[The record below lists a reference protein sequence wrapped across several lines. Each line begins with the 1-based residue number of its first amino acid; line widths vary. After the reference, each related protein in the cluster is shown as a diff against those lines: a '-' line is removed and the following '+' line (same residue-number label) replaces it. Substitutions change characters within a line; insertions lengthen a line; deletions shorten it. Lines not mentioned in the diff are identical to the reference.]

1 MTPAPAKPLGD
12 EHLELRAELGTGV
25 FALMSIA
32 RDAGVLTPQLQQLQ
46 SLASDLRG
54 PFTFM
59 VAGEVKAGKSTLLN
73 ALFGREVSR
82 ADTLPATDRVHHFR
96 FGLAPADHESG
107 NALIEHYRPMNFL
120 RDFQLVDTPGVNS
133 TDARH
138 NEIAAEFV
146 PLADVVLFVFPVTNP
161 WSASSW
167 DFLEKIQRRWLRR
180 VVLIVQQIDLR
191 DTTEVDTITA
201 HLRKM
206 CHERLKDD
214 VPIFAV
220 SAKQA
225 LEVKTTEGPHDGL
238 WEKSGF
244 GPLERTVNQ
253 LLVADPHR
261 FERML
266 RSVRLAQMELPPL
279 AQKAGFA
286 LSLFESDRHEL
297 ARVTRAMYEKLA
309 SQRSAVEAL
318 QGDVDR
324 ALARCWSSGVQMLGE
339 RLHPLRAMKFT
350 WTNDSSWKGMF
361 RAALTPNVQAT
372 MARQVDLAI
381 ARLDEEMRNARLQF
395 TGLID
400 AWVQLGPHPDPA
412 SRQDDVVRLRAQK
425 LGELSDVLEAS
436 LRPEAAEAALRAAL
450 AEAVGDRFIRS
461 TTAGGN
467 FNAALTERL
476 THLAVHSA
484 SEALDEI
491 PGGLG
496 LSAIG
501 KSKQI
506 IDAYQVAMT
515 DRGETLARAIRTLFA
530 RLVECSHD
538 RLMRVLAPYEE
549 FGQRE
554 EQRWLQIARQVEDLG
569 ENLDRIRTRIEG
581 RRGG

>member
-12 EHLELRAELGTGV
+12 DHLELRAALGTGMYS
-25 FALMSIA
+25 LMAIA
-32 RDAGVLTPQLQQLQ
+32 RDAGVLTPQLEQLRKL
-46 SLASDLRG
+46 SSDLRG

-73 ALFGREVSR
+73 ALFGREVCR
-82 ADTLPATDRVHHFR
+82 ADALPATDRIHQFR
-96 FGLAPADHESG
+96 FGLATADHESG
-107 NALIEHYRPMNFL
+107 TTLIEHYRPMNFL

-180 VVLIVQQIDLR
+180 VVLVVQQIDLR
-191 DTTEVDTITA
+191 DSSEVDAITV

-253 LLVADPHR
+253 LLISDPHR

-279 AQKAGFA
+279 AEKAGFA

-297 ARVTRAMYEKLA
+297 ARATREMYDRLS
-309 SQRSAVEAL
+309 SQRSVVEAL
-318 QGDVDR
+318 QGDIDR
-324 ALARCWSSGVQMLGE
+324 ALARCWNRGVQMLEE
-339 RLHPLRAMKFT
+339 RLSPLRAMKFT
-350 WTNDSSWKGMF
+350 WASDTAWKGMF
-361 RAALTPNVQAT
+361 RAALTPAVQSTLAK
-372 MARQVDLAI
+372 QVDQALARI
-381 ARLDEEMRNARLQF
+381 DEEMRNARLQF
-395 TGLID
+395 AGLID
-400 AWVQLGPHPDPA
+400 AWVQLGPHPNPA
-412 SRQDDVVRLRAQK
+412 TKGDDVVRRRAQK
-425 LGELSDVLEAS
+425 LGDLSDVIEAS
-436 LRPEAAEAALRAAL
+436 LRPESAETEMRGAL
-450 AEAVGDRFIRS
+450 AEAAGDRFLRN
-461 TTAGGN
+461 TTPGISFA
-467 FNAALTERL
+467 AALTERL
-476 THLAVHSA
+476 TQLAVHSA
-484 SEALDEI
+484 SEALEEI

-496 LSAIG
+496 LSAVG
-501 KSKQI
+501 RSKQI
-506 IDAYQVAMT
+506 VDAYQVAMT
-515 DRGETLARAIRTLFA
+515 DRGETMARAIRSLFA

-549 FGQRE
+549 FGQVE
-554 EQRWLQIARQVEDLG
+554 ERRWQQIARQVEELG
-569 ENLDRIRTRIEG
+569 ENLGSIRTRIEG
-581 RRGG
+581 RRRS

>member
-12 EHLELRAELGTGV
+12 DHLELRAELGTAV

-46 SLASDLRG
+46 QLAGDLRG

-73 ALFGREVSR
+73 ALFGREVCR
-82 ADTLPATDRVHHFR
+82 ADTLPATDRVHQFR
-96 FGLAPADHESG
+96 FGLASADRESG
-107 NALIEHYRPMNFL
+107 TALVEHYRPMNFL

-167 DFLEKIQRRWLRR
+167 EFLEKIQRRWLRH

-191 DTTEVDTITA
+191 DTKEVDDITA

-225 LEVKTTEGPHDGL
+225 LEVKTTAGPHDGL

-253 LLVADPHR
+253 LLVSDPHR

-266 RSVRLAQMELPPL
+266 RAVRLAQMELPPL
-279 AQKAGFA
+279 AEKAGFA

-297 ARVTRAMYEKLA
+297 ARVTRQMYDKLA
-309 SQRSAVEAL
+309 SQRDAVETV
-318 QGDVDR
+318 QGDIDR
-324 ALARCWSSGVQMLGE
+324 ALARCWTRGVQMLAE

-361 RAALTPNVQAT
+361 RAALTPDVQST
-372 MARQVDLAI
+372 LARQVDLAL
-381 ARLDEEMRNARLQF
+381 ARIDEEMRNARLQF
-395 TGLID
+395 AGLID
-400 AWVQLGPHPDPA
+400 AWVQLGPHPNPA
-412 SRQDDVVRLRAQK
+412 SRQDDVVRRRAQK
-425 LGELSDVLEAS
+425 LGELSDVVEAS
-436 LRPEAAEAALRAAL
+436 LRPESAEEELRGAL
-450 AEAVGDRFIRS
+450 AEAVGERFLRG
-461 TTAGGN
+461 TTPGAG

-476 THLAVHSA
+476 TQLAVHSA

-538 RLMRVLAPYEE
+538 RLMRTLAPYEE
-549 FGQRE
+549 FGQLD
-554 EQRWLQIARQVEDLG
+554 EQRWQQIARQVDDLG
-569 ENLDRIRTRIEG
+569 ENLGRIRTRIEG
-581 RRGG
+581 RRGH